1 MSSKNKLKKT
11 HSNSREC
18 DICISLV
25 GPVGCG
31 KSALLVKYITHRF
44 LGEYDTF
51 YGCFFSNLK
60 TLLKKFYLTLNFW
73 FIKRAVGPKARI
85 LMELMLIFKLWT
97 LMTK

>member
-18 DICISLV
+18 DICVSLV

-44 LGEYDTF
+44 LGEYDPF
-51 YGCFFSNLK
+51 YGWFQMKYTFHFISNNFIFLVLRG
-60 TLLKKFYLTLNFW
+60 LLDQ
-73 FIKRAVGPKARI
+73 
-85 LMELMLIFKLWT
+85 M
-97 LMTK
+97 